1 VAAGPF
7 PDFENFRDGGVFL
20 EKAPPFCV
28 KNPPCAGTPI
38 GGGDGFLLALLSGF
52 SFSHWHWISFVNT
65 IHVGNLPKAYPPMK
79 ARLRTLKT
87 KGFALVATLSL
98 MILLTL
104 IAVGLLTLST
114 VTVRAGGRDEAMATA
129 RANARLALMIALG
142 ELQRTMG
149 PDQGVSAPAA
159 AVFPDKTAQR
169 PHLTGVWKGW
179 HWTPT
184 PGGTPPYSA
193 KKGTFARWLVSTPNA
208 DDAKK
213 FDLPQSAAP
222 TGTDGV
228 RLVGSTTE
236 LKDSQDISTQV
247 IAEKVAVGDPTKPSG
262 KYAWAVFDEST
273 KAPIHLGDPAT
284 APKDGEEIASRT
296 VPHRVRAD
304 VLDSKL
310 DELKTSKNLYSL
322 ETAVVPVGVSERDEI
337 SKRFHDFTTGSVG
350 LLTDTANGGLK
361 KDLTPLF
368 EADTL
373 PSQAFPVATVYPSA
387 FGPTYGP
394 PTWAYLHNHYRKYKT
409 INATSGVPTY
419 NSRTGGDM
427 DVTRGGSNG
436 VISTPTKERLIPV
449 IAKFQMVFSVVT
461 HDIFNVEGRPTWWTQ
476 NGKPQYRKDAQ
487 GIPNYGVLHLAY
499 DPVLTLYNP
508 YDVALDLTKIRFRIW
523 DPPVGFRFK
532 KYEYLTDSATGN
544 LMAKRVVKE
553 GYLRPTSTNDGFAG
567 LAELQHANQTNTNAR
582 KCFTLILSEGTGQ
595 ALTGQ
600 LKLQPGEVKVFSP
613 RVESDWKWGFETSG
627 GWNLQGTFFD
637 FDQGRKFANVDR
649 RASANLP
656 PNKFGEFGIECAPGW
671 DVRAG
676 LQTDHLALSA
686 PRASET
692 EYDFEANRSD
702 GYVTLRSWDPV
713 EVEAKPLV
721 RSGTADY
728 HFQVD
733 VLAANT
739 IGSVP
744 DTRELESDSGNTG
757 VRDDTLRSYKFNFSS
772 REPTQEISENPNQLI
787 KTKKLTCQEL
797 MQADNDSTKGGKY
810 PFAMLELSARN
821 TLDGLTDSKP
831 WLHNNFVVEGGLQN
845 SSLYGLTHQSYDL
858 RLKKLEGTVDSFPQG
873 IEIDPNT
880 YRGYF
885 GASGAASEGSSFV
898 TMNHVPLA
906 PAASLGDL
914 IPANL
919 AASALMPRAVH
930 PFGNSYSHPLIP
942 ADQVSKGLVVDHP
955 YLLNDSLWDSY
966 FFSSFADYAGG
977 VISTNRSLKDVIKG
991 TLDGSKPALNTRLIP
1006 VVSGDPSKLADTISA
1021 LAPLDRSKQVGKYTA
1036 INGAFNVNSA
1046 SVDAWRAVLSSLR
1059 DRAIY
1064 GLKLTGQNLQDATYD
1079 TKDETPFVRT
1089 GKPLADK
1096 SETGPLRWSAF
1107 RTLSDDQ
1114 IETLAEEIVK
1124 QIALRGKDDSA
1135 PSMTLGEFVN
1145 RRISNNS
1152 LQRKAGLLQTAIDA
1166 TDINKD
1172 AYDDDS
1178 KTVSAASI
1186 NEVRKKGLENSEALD
1201 GNSGE
1206 GVPTVITQGDLMAA
1220 LAPIATVRGDTFKI
1234 RAYGE
1239 ALDATGKV
1247 ITARAWCEAI
1257 VQRVPDYVDPADA
1270 PEIALSALTSQVNK
1284 DFGRQFRIVSFKQLS
1299 EDEL

>member
-1 VAAGPF
+1 
-7 PDFENFRDGGVFL
+7 
-20 EKAPPFCV
+20 
-28 KNPPCAGTPI
+28 
-38 GGGDGFLLALLSGF
+38 
-52 SFSHWHWISFVNT
+52 
-65 IHVGNLPKAYPPMK
+65 MK
-79 ARLRTLKT
+79 TRLRTLKT

-114 VTVRAGGRDEAMATA
+114 VTVRASGREEAMATA

-142 ELQRTMG
+142 ELQKTMG
-149 PDQGVSAPAA
+149 PDTSISAPAA
-159 AVFPDKTAQR
+159 AVYPDKTAQR
-169 PHLTGVWKGW
+169 PHLTGAWKGW
-179 HWTPT
+179 HWAPT
-184 PGGTPPYSA
+184 PGGSAAYSE
-193 KKGTFARWLVSTPNA
+193 KKQQFAGWLVSTANP

-213 FDLPQSAAP
+213 FELPQSAAP
-222 TGTDGV
+222 TGTDGI
-228 RLVGSTTE
+228 RLVGSATS
-236 LKDSQDISTQV
+236 LDDSQGVSTQV
-247 IAEKVAVGDPTKPSG
+247 IAEKVAVGDPAKPSG

-284 APKDGEEIASRT
+284 APKNGEEIASRT
-296 VPHRVRAD
+296 VPNRARAD
-304 VLDSKL
+304 ILDSKL
-310 DELKTSKNLYSL
+310 DDLKKPEKLYSL
-322 ETAVVPVGVSERDEI
+322 ETAVLPVGVGDREEI
-337 SKRFHDFTTGSVG
+337 SKRFHDFNTGSVG

-373 PSQAFPVATVYPSA
+373 PSQAFPTATVYPSA

-394 PTWAYLHNHYRKYKT
+394 PTWAYLRNHYRKYKT
-409 INATSGVPTY
+409 ISAASGVPTY
-419 NSRTGGDM
+419 NSRTGEDM
-427 DVTRGGSNG
+427 TVTRGGSNG
-436 VISTPTKERLIPV
+436 VISTPTVERLIPV

-461 HDIFNVEGRPTWWTQ
+461 HDIFNVENRVTWWST
-476 NGKPQYRKDAQ
+476 NGKPKYQKDSS
-487 GIPNYGVLHLAY
+487 GKPNYGVLHLAY
-499 DPVLTLYNP
+499 DPVVTLYNP

-532 KYEYLTDSATGN
+532 KYEYLTDPATGN
-544 LMAKRVVKE
+544 FRAKRVVKE

-567 LAELQHANQTNTNAR
+567 LAELQHANQSNTNAR
-582 KCFTLILSEGTGQ
+582 KCFTLILSEGTGE
-595 ALTGQ
+595 ALTGR

-613 RVESDWKWGFETSG
+613 RVESAWKWGFETSG

-637 FDQGRKFANVDR
+637 FAQEKKFANTDR
-649 RASANLP
+649 RASANIP

-671 DVRAG
+671 DIRAG

-686 PRASET
+686 PRPSET
-692 EYDFEANRSD
+692 EYDFEASRSD
-702 GYVTLRSWDPV
+702 GYVTLRQWDPI

-721 RSGTADY
+721 RSGNADY

-733 VLAANT
+733 VLAANDQGT
-739 IGSVP
+739 VP
-744 DTRELESDSGNTG
+744 DTRDLENDSGNTG
-757 VRDDTLRSYKFNFSS
+757 VRSDTLRSFKFNFSS
-772 REPTQEISENPNQLI
+772 REPSQEISENPNEVI

-797 MQADNDSTKGGKY
+797 MQADNDGTKGGKY

-821 TLDGLTDSKP
+821 TLEGLTDSKP

-858 RLKKLEGTVDSFPQG
+858 RLKKLEGTVDTFPQG

-914 IPANL
+914 VPANL

-955 YLLNDSLWDSY
+955 YLLNASLWDSY

-977 VISTNRSLKDVIKG
+977 VITTNRSLKDVIKG

-1021 LAPLDRSKQVGKYTA
+1021 LDALSRSKQIGKYTA

-1096 SETGPLRWSAF
+1096 SEDGPLRWSAF
-1107 RTLSDDQ
+1107 RTLSDNQ
-1114 IETLAEEIVK
+1114 IETLAKEIVK
-1124 QIALRGKDDSA
+1124 QIALRGKEDSA
-1135 PSMTLGEFVN
+1135 PSMTLAEFVN
-1145 RRISNNS
+1145 RRISRDP
-1152 LQRKAGLLQTAIDA
+1152 LQRESGLLQAAIDA
-1166 TDINKD
+1166 TDINAE
-1172 AYDDDS
+1172 AYNNDS
-1178 KTVSAASI
+1178 KTVSASSI
-1186 NEVRKKGLENSEALD
+1186 NDVRKKGIENTAALD

-1220 LAPIATVRGDTFKI
+1220 LAPIAMVRGDTFKI

-1239 ALDATGKV
+1239 ALDTNGS

-1257 VQRVPDYVDPADA
+1257 VQRVPDYVDSADA
-1270 PEIALSALTSQVNK
+1270 PEVALASLTSQVNK

>member
-1 VAAGPF
+1 
-7 PDFENFRDGGVFL
+7 
-20 EKAPPFCV
+20 
-28 KNPPCAGTPI
+28 
-38 GGGDGFLLALLSGF
+38 
-52 SFSHWHWISFVNT
+52 
-65 IHVGNLPKAYPPMK
+65 MK
-79 ARLRTLKT
+79 TRLRTLKT

-114 VTVRAGGRDEAMATA
+114 VTVRSGGREEAMATA

-142 ELQRTMG
+142 ELQKTMG

-159 AVFPDKTAQR
+159 AVYADKTAQR

-184 PGGTPPYSA
+184 PDGSPKYDD
-193 KKGTFARWLVSTPNA
+193 KKDQFARWLVSTTNP

-213 FDLPQSAAP
+213 FELPKSAAP
-222 TGTDGV
+222 TGTDSV
-228 RLVGSTTE
+228 RLVGSATT
-236 LKDSQDISTQV
+236 LKDSQGISTQV
-247 IAEKVAVGDPTKPSG
+247 LAEKVGIGDPNTPSG

-273 KAPIHLGDPAT
+273 KASIQLGDPT
-284 APKDGEEIASRT
+284 TPLKNGEEIASRT
-296 VPHRVRAD
+296 VPNRVRAD
-304 VLDSKL
+304 VLDAKL
-310 DELKTSKNLYSL
+310 GKLKTPEKLYSL
-322 ETAVVPVGVSERDEI
+322 DTAVLPVGVGDRDEI

-368 EADTL
+368 EADPL

-394 PTWAYLHNHYRKYKT
+394 PTWAYLRNHYQKYKT
-409 INATSGVPTY
+409 ISAASGVPTY

-427 DVTRGGSNG
+427 TVTRGGSNG
-436 VISTPTKERLIPV
+436 VISTPTNERLIPV
-449 IAKFQMVFSVVT
+449 IARFQMVFSVVT
-461 HDIFNVEGRPTWWTQ
+461 HDIFNVQGRPAWWTQ
-476 NGKPQYRKDAQ
+476 NGKPKYQKDSN
-487 GIPNYGVLHLAY
+487 GNPNYGVLNLAY
-499 DPVLTLYNP
+499 DPVVTLYNP

-523 DPPVGFRFK
+523 DPPVAFRFK
-532 KYEYLTDSATGN
+532 KYEYLTDQATGN
-544 LMAKRVVKE
+544 FMAKRVVKE
-553 GYLRPTSTNDGFAG
+553 GYFRPTSTNDGFAG
-567 LAELQHANQTNTNAR
+567 LAEFQVANQSNTNAR
-582 KCFTLILSEGTGQ
+582 KCFTLILSEGTGE

-613 RVESDWKWGFETSG
+613 RVEKAWTWGVETAG
-627 GWNLQGTFFD
+627 GFNQKGTFFD
-637 FDQGRKFANVDR
+637 FAQEKKFANMDT
-649 RASANLP
+649 RASANQ
-656 PNKFGEFGIECAPGW
+656 FGPFGIECAPGW
-671 DVRAG
+671 DGRAG
-676 LQTDHLALSA
+676 LQTDHLALNA
-686 PRASET
+686 PRPSDT
-692 EYDFEANRSD
+692 EYDFEASRSD
-702 GYVTLRSWDPV
+702 GFVTLRSWDPIEV
-713 EVEAKPLV
+713 EVKPLV
-721 RSGTADY
+721 RSGNAAY

-733 VLAANT
+733 VLAAT
-739 IGSVP
+739 TQGSVP
-744 DTRELESDSGNTG
+744 DTKDLENDSSNTG

-772 REPTQEISENPNQLI
+772 LDPSKEISETPDAPVI

-797 MQADNDSTKGGKY
+797 LQAENDTTKGGKY
-810 PFAMLELSARN
+810 SFAMLELSARN
-821 TLDGLTDSKP
+821 TLDSLTDSKP
-831 WLHNNFVVEGGLQN
+831 WLHNNLVVEGGLQN
-845 SSLYGLTHQSYDL
+845 SSIYGLTHQSYDL
-858 RLKKLEGTVDSFPQG
+858 RLKKLEGTVDTFPRG
-873 IEIDPNT
+873 IELDPDT
-880 YRGYF
+880 YRGYY
-885 GASGAASEGSSFV
+885 GASGTVGEGSSFV

-930 PFGNSYSHPLIP
+930 PFGNSYSHPLVP
-942 ADQVSKGLVVDHP
+942 ADKVSKGLVVDHP

-991 TLDGSKPALNTRLIP
+991 TLDGSKPALNTRLLQI
-1006 VVSGDPSKLADTISA
+1006 VSGDPSKLADTISA
-1021 LAPLDRSKQVGKYTA
+1021 LDALNRSKQIGKYTG

-1064 GLKLTGQNLQDATYD
+1064 GLKVSGQHLQDIKDATYNK
-1079 TKDETPFVRT
+1079 TDETPFVRT
-1089 GKPLADK
+1089 GKPLADE
-1096 SETGPLRWSAF
+1096 SETGALRWSAF
-1107 RTLSDDQ
+1107 RTLSDSQ

-1124 QIALRGKDDSA
+1124 QIALRGKADSA

-1145 RRISNNS
+1145 RRISRDT
-1152 LQRKAGLLQTAIDA
+1152 LQREAGLLQTAIDA
-1166 TDINKD
+1166 TDINKA
-1172 AYDDDS
+1172 AYGNDS

-1186 NEVRKKGLENSEALD
+1186 NDVRKKGIENTAALD
-1201 GNSGE
+1201 GNSAE

-1239 ALDATGKV
+1239 ALDATGKI

-1270 PEIALSALTSQVNK
+1270 PEVALSDLTSQVNK